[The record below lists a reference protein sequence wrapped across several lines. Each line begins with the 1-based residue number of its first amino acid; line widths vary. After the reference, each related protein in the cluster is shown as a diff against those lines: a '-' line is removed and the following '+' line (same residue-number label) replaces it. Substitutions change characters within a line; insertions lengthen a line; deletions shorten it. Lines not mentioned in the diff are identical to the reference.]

1 MIQVIPIKDLNLLH
15 QVDRVSQ
22 LEVVEGAMSSPA
34 RRPLI
39 ISSKPR
45 SKPWNYQ
52 GTEQPPTSSQ
62 PYCTVCVQP
71 NEDID
76 QAVRRQIEQEVKM
89 IRSRPSVAYKR
100 HSPQQW
106 SQELVLD
113 DVRREEGGQRER
125 LRELRR
131 EYKEIE
137 TKYKS
142 KIIEDLAG
150 LYYESKED
158 RNERKLIKSR
168 TVRKTEEV
176 RVDVHQ
182 ESSNLRVSKGKKSER
197 QLVRM
202 NSMDASEDS
211 SIGQSITITVTRSSK
226 KNGEQQVKDI
236 KNKMEMDNMPKSR
249 KTITSDATSD
259 DDTLNGTL
267 EIDEEEVKPKDA
279 NMDIAK
285 VKEENRLLR
294 RKLKKQRHL
303 KTEVERLTEE
313 TKELRQSIKVLR
325 SEIASKADEN
335 AKLMQSKAALIRQ
348 NSINEIPER
357 DVPLRDRLVQTS
369 QKSSSVEVDPFTEV
383 IIDELKKEIR
393 SLKEDV
399 EVRDLKLEEKNL
411 KMESMA
417 RDNVDLSKNLSA
429 VINKSKEGV
438 KSFEESFQ
446 AKEDK
451 MLAKIK
457 SLKDEMVE
465 LKLRTGEENFS
476 GTEVEVL
483 KAEIER
489 LNKLLEQGT
498 ETNITLESYVNFLK
512 QSYNATFGPIK

>member
-1 MIQVIPIKDLNLLH
+1 MIICQVKPLH
-15 QVDRVSQ
+15 
-22 LEVVEGAMSSPA
+22 LEVGQSAMSSPT

-52 GTEQPPTSSQ
+52 GTDREKPTTSQ

-71 NEDID
+71 GEDID

-89 IRSRPSVAYKR
+89 IKSRPSVAYKR

-150 LYYESKED
+150 LYFESKEEKKD
-158 RNERKLIKSR
+158 RKLIKSR
-168 TVRKTEEV
+168 TVRRTEEV

-182 ESSNLRVSKGKKSER
+182 EISNQRVSERRRSEDR
-197 QLVRM
+197 
-202 NSMDASEDS
+202 SEDS
-211 SIGQSITITVTRSSK
+211 SLGQSITITVTRSSK
-226 KNGEQQVKDI
+226 KNGGRIKD
-236 KNKMEMDNMPKSR
+236 KQNKMIETDDKLKSG
-249 KTITSDATSD
+249 KTERNTDATSD

-267 EIDEEEVKPKDA
+267 DIDDEEVKPKDA
-279 NMDIAK
+279 NLDIEK

-294 RKLKKQRHL
+294 RKLKKQRNT

-313 TKELRQSIKVLR
+313 ANEFRQSIKLLKN
-325 SEIASKADEN
+325 EIASKNKEN
-335 AKLMQSKAALIRQ
+335 AKLMQSRASLVRQ

-357 DVPLRDRLVQTS
+357 DVPIRDRLVQTS
-369 QKSSSVEVDPFTEV
+369 LTQKSSSVELDPFTEV
-383 IIDELKKEIR
+383 IIDDLKKEIR

-417 RDNVDLSKNLSA
+417 RDNVELSKNLSA

-457 SLKDEMVE
+457 SLKDEMVN
-465 LKLRTGEENFS
+465 LKLKAGEENFS
-476 GTEVEVL
+476 GTEVELL
-483 KAEIER
+483 KGEVER
-489 LNKLLEQGT
+489 LKKLLEQGN
-498 ETNITLESYVNFLK
+498 ETNLTLESYVNFLK
-512 QSYNATFGPIK
+512 QSYNATFGPI

>member
-1 MIQVIPIKDLNLLH
+1 MIQVMIILH
-15 QVDRVSQ
+15 QVDPGSQ
-22 LEVVEGAMSSPA
+22 LEAVKGAMSSPT

-52 GTEQPPTSSQ
+52 GSEQPTTSSQ

-176 RVDVHQ
+176 RVDIHQ

-226 KNGEQQVKDI
+226 KNGEQVKDN

-279 NMDIAK
+279 NMDVAK

-369 QKSSSVEVDPFTEV
+369 QKSSSLEVDPFTEV

-399 EVRDLKLEEKNL
+399 EVRDLKLGEKNL

>member
-1 MIQVIPIKDLNLLH
+1 M
-15 QVDRVSQ
+15 
-22 LEVVEGAMSSPA
+22 LE
-34 RRPLI
+34 
-39 ISSKPR
+39 
-45 SKPWNYQ
+45 
-52 GTEQPPTSSQ
+52 
-62 PYCTVCVQP
+62 
-71 NEDID
+71 
-76 QAVRRQIEQEVKM
+76 
-89 IRSRPSVAYKR
+89 
-100 HSPQQW
+100 
-106 SQELVLD
+106 

-131 EYKEIE
+131 EYKQIE

-150 LYYESKED
+150 LYYESKEE
-158 RNERKLIKSR
+158 RNQRKLIKSR
-168 TVRKTEEV
+168 TTVKRTEEV

-182 ESSNLRVSKGKKSER
+182 ESSNLIKGRKSE
-197 QLVRM
+197 LVRM
-202 NSMDASEDS
+202 HSMDKSEDS

-226 KNGEQQVKDI
+226 KKD
-236 KNKMEMDNMPKSR
+236 NHHKMETVDDTPKSR
-249 KTITSDATSD
+249 KTVTSDATSD

-267 EIDEEEVKPKDA
+267 EIDDEEVKPKDA
-279 NMDIAK
+279 NMEK

-294 RKLKKQRHL
+294 RKLKKQRNM

-313 TKELRQSIKVLR
+313 GKEFRQNIKVLK
-325 SEIASKADEN
+325 SEIASKTEEN
-335 AKLMQSKAALIRQ
+335 ARLMQSKAALIRQ

-369 QKSSSVEVDPFTEV
+369 QTQKSSSVEVDPFTEV
-383 IIDELKKEIR
+383 IIDDLKKEIR

-399 EVRDLKLEEKNL
+399 QVRDLRLEEKNM

-457 SLKDEMVE
+457 SLKEEMVN
-465 LKLRTGEENFS
+465 LKLKAGEENLS

-489 LNKLLEQGT
+489 LKKLLEQGT

-512 QSYNATFGPIK
+512 QSYNATFGPIN

>member
-1 MIQVIPIKDLNLLH
+1 
-15 QVDRVSQ
+15 
-22 LEVVEGAMSSPA
+22 
-34 RRPLI
+34 
-39 ISSKPR
+39 
-45 SKPWNYQ
+45 
-52 GTEQPPTSSQ
+52 
-62 PYCTVCVQP
+62 
-71 NEDID
+71 
-76 QAVRRQIEQEVKM
+76 M

-150 LYYESKED
+150 LYYESKEEK
-158 RNERKLIKSR
+158 NQRKLIKSR
-168 TVRKTEEV
+168 TTVRKTEEV
-176 RVDVHQ
+176 RVDVHH
-182 ESSNLRVSKGKKSER
+182 ESSNLIKGRKSE
-197 QLVRM
+197 LVRM
-202 NSMDASEDS
+202 HSMDKSEDS

-226 KNGEQQVKDI
+226 KNGGHVKDNH
-236 KNKMEMDNMPKSR
+236 NKMETNADTPKSR
-249 KTITSDATSD
+249 KTVISDATSD

-267 EIDEEEVKPKDA
+267 EIDDEEVKPKDA
-279 NMDIAK
+279 NMDVEK
-285 VKEENRLLR
+285 VKEENRQLR
-294 RKLKKQRHL
+294 RKLKKQRNM

-313 TKELRQSIKVLR
+313 SKEFRQNIKVLK
-325 SEIASKADEN
+325 SEIASKTEEN
-335 AKLMQSKAALIRQ
+335 TRLMQSKAALIRQ

-369 QKSSSVEVDPFTEV
+369 ETQKSSSVEVDPFTEV
-383 IIDELKKEIR
+383 IIDDLKKEIR

-438 KSFEESFQ
+438 KSFEETFQ

-457 SLKDEMVE
+457 CLKDEMVN
-465 LKLRTGEENFS
+465 LKMKAGEENLS

-489 LNKLLEQGT
+489 LKKLLEQGT

-512 QSYNATFGPIK
+512 QSYNATFGPIN